1 MEGARGAGVN
11 RQGQTELR
19 VPVVPGESH
28 CPHFWR
34 ERDREAAMAQEQGCR
49 TRLPDF
55 HRSAVWQERAAKRC
69 TGEGNPRAGCG
80 CRDGDRNWTELL
92 GTRWAGPEY
101 GTPECACALLDALS
115 DARSRWL
122 RTRSCVA
129 GNFGSSGGGAEPR
142 TVRTRGEDPL
152 R

>member
-1 MEGARGAGVN
+1 MECARILLKGPWKGARGAGVN

-55 HRSAVWQERAAKRC
+55 HRSAVWQKRLVKRC

-92 GTRWAGPEY
+92 GTRWAGPEH
-101 GTPECACALLDALS
+101 GTLECACALLEARS
-115 DARSRWL
+115 DARAQKPL
-122 RTRSCVA
+122 ATHAQLC
-129 GNFGSSGGGAEPR
+129 GGKFR
-142 TVRTRGEDPL
+142 K
-152 R
+152 